1 MNNLLEATEGHTHYR
16 AIKCGVYIVFK
27 LISFSPLPKKKKGG
41 KKRHEFWATTTSLLP
56 LLFGPAFL
64 WAQAFIGVLSAMDFG
79 HENVNKMR

>member
-1 MNNLLEATEGHTHYR
+1 MNNLLEATEGHTHYT

-27 LISFSPLPKKKKGG
+27 LISFSPLPKKGCGG
-41 KKRHEFWATTTSLLP
+41 GRHKFWAMTTSLLP

-64 WAQAFIGVLSAMDFG
+64 WAQDFIGVLSAMDFG

>member
-27 LISFSPLPKKKKGG
+27 LISFSPLPKKRRGG
-41 KKRHEFWATTTSLLP
+41 HKFWTMTTSLLP

-64 WAQAFIGVLSAMDFG
+64 WARAFIGVLSAMDFG
-79 HENVNKMR
+79 HENVNNMR